1 MMDAPSPVLPER
13 IAVATLGFDG
23 FGDEAFEPAFS
34 GLPDTGF
41 RSVEFNC
48 WYARTITPQGL
59 ASIRD
64 RSAAIC
70 VTPVSLHVPSFSP
83 GPEPSDLARETARWC
98 WLIEAATIVGVT
110 LLKCTGRDR
119 GEAGGVESIIALL
132 REVAPV
138 AAERGVRISLENHAN
153 NVLEFA
159 EDYDRIFDA
168 IDDPGVGM
176 CLDTGH
182 FAASGVDM
190 LAIVDRFGSRINH
203 VDLKDCAGPGREFV
217 PFGDGVVDFDE
228 VLDAVNATGYSG
240 YLVVEFPRRGDD
252 TALTDLAAGAAI
264 ARRHVDEVDRA

>member
-1 MMDAPSPVLPER
+1 MSAPLLHER

-23 FGDEAFEPAFS
+23 FGDEFFEPSFA
-34 GLPDTGF
+34 GLPGTGF

-48 WYARTITPQGL
+48 WYARTITPAGL

-64 RSAAIC
+64 RSAAIG
-70 VTPVSLHVPSFSP
+70 VTPVSLHLPSFSP
-83 GPEPSDLARETARWC
+83 GPEHSDLAREVARWC
-98 WLIEAATIVGVT
+98 WLIEAATIVGVD

-119 GEAGGVESIIALL
+119 GQAGGVESIIALL

-138 AAERGVRISLENHAN
+138 AAARGVRIALENHAN

-159 EDYDRIFDA
+159 EDYDRVFEA

-190 LAIVDRFGSRINH
+190 LDIVDRFGSRITH
-203 VDLKDCAGPGREFV
+203 VDLKDCAGPGLEFV
-217 PFGDGVVDFDE
+217 PFGDGVVDFDS

-240 YLVVEFPRRGDD
+240 YLVVEFPRRGDGS
-252 TALTDLAAGAAI
+252 AQADLAAGAAI
-264 ARRHVDEVDRA
+264 ARRHIDERDSA